1 MTMVTAKTNDTR
13 YVASQHSP
21 AIGWRCVAAL
31 GALLGWLCWG
41 ANGFADTP
49 VTPNA
54 SPEARALLAYLHDI
68 HGKKML
74 SGQQRGWRGTN
85 ELGFELEHIQKHTDK
100 LPAILGLEAA
110 GLMGGRGQTASGPS
124 AVARQAMDW
133 YSNRNGLVTFCWHWD
148 APVGPRAFYSKD
160 TDFDAAR
167 AVAPGTAEH
176 AGVLQDLD
184 TIAEQLKL
192 LQAARVPVLWRPLHE
207 ANGRWFWWGA
217 AGPEACVKLWH
228 LMFERF
234 TAQHGLTNLI
244 WVFSPGASIDL
255 AAWYPGD
262 AYVDLIGQDHYPLD
276 GNHGAAKEIY
286 DELLA
291 LGGKT
296 KLVGMSENGPIPDP
310 ALVAAEKVNWLFFVT
325 WNGEELTKFN
335 SPAQLKEFYQH
346 PRVANLSDLPKL
358 RDYPFQPA
366 GKAVKLTFAS
376 APEDFG
382 IASQARRPV
391 AVLVQDAEGRTV
403 RAGSHVV
410 TLAGNALL
418 GERKLTA
425 TTLNGVAT
433 FPELTFARAVTNAS
447 LTAAASG
454 LQSARSVEFSVGP
467 GSGVLRETWIA
478 SPGAGKDFIPLKFR
492 ETVRKAFE
500 VPVRLGTNFHSRF
513 TALLVPPQTG
523 EYRFW
528 IANDDRSELWLSL
541 DEAATNQVKI
551 AEVSG
556 DTPYAKWPHTKEA
569 ASVPVRLEAGRRYHL
584 EVLQTQHAG
593 STHLSVRWQWP
604 DGTAEKPIPAARLAL
619 PDSIESNKKLTQAN
633 PLNP

>member
-1 MTMVTAKTNDTR
+1 MVTGKTNDTR
-13 YVASQHSP
+13 RVAP
-21 AIGWRCVAAL
+21 RNPLIPVWRCPAGIVALLILLGL
-31 GALLGWLCWG
+31 GA
-41 ANGFADTP
+41 NTFADTP

-54 SPEARALLAYLHDI
+54 SPEAQALLAYLHDI

-85 ELGFELEHIQKHTDK
+85 ELGFELQHIQQHTGK

-110 GLMGGRGQTASGPS
+110 GMQGGRSQTGNGPS
-124 AVARQAMDW
+124 IVVRQAMDW
-133 YSNRNGLVTFCWHWD
+133 YSNRNGIVTFCWHWN
-148 APVGPRAFYSKD
+148 APVGKHAFYTKD

-167 AVAPGTAEH
+167 AVTPGTPEYT
-176 AGVLQDLD
+176 GVLQDLD

-192 LQAARVPVLWRPLHE
+192 LQAAQVPVLWRPLHE

-234 TAQHGLTNLI
+234 TTHHGLTNLI

-262 AYVDLIGQDHYPLD
+262 AYVDIIGQDHYPMD

-325 WNGEELTKFN
+325 WNGEELTKYN

-346 PRVANLSDLPKL
+346 PLVANLSDLPKL
-358 RDYPFQPA
+358 KDYPFQPA
-366 GKAVKLTFAS
+366 ARAVKLTFAT
-376 APEDFG
+376 ATGDFG
-382 IASQARRPV
+382 IASPARRPL
-391 AVLVQDAEGRTV
+391 AILVQDAAGRTV
-403 RAGSHVV
+403 RSGSHLV
-410 TLAGNALL
+410 ALESEAAL
-418 GERKLTA
+418 GQRRLTA
-425 TTLNGVAT
+425 ATINGVAT
-433 FPELTFARAVTNAS
+433 FPDLTFAWPVTNAV
-447 LTAAASG
+447 LMAKAKG
-454 LQSARSVEFSVGP
+454 LQSAKSAKFSVGP
-467 GSGVLRETWIA
+467 GSGIVRESWTVA
-478 SPGAGKDFIPLKFR
+478 PGAEKGSVPAKRR
-492 ETVRKAFE
+492 EIVRKAFE
-500 VPVRLGTNFHSRF
+500 VPVQLETNFQSRF
-513 TALLVPPQTG
+513 VAQLIPPQTG

-528 IANDDRSELWLSL
+528 IANDDRSELWLSP
-541 DEAATNQVKI
+541 DPTAGNKVKI
-551 AEVSG
+551 AEVHAE
-556 DTPYAKWPHTKEA
+556 TPYAKWPHTKEA
-569 ASVPVRLEAGRRYHL
+569 ASVPVRLEAGKRYHL

-593 STHLSVRWQWP
+593 STHLSVRWQLP
-604 DGTAEKPIPAARLAL
+604 DGTEERPIPAVRLAL
-619 PDSIESNKKLTQAN
+619 PDSIEPTKKLTQAN
-633 PLNP
+633 LQNP

>member
-1 MTMVTAKTNDTR
+1 MVTAKTNATR
-13 YVASQHSP
+13 GVASQSAP
-21 AIGWRCVAAL
+21 TNGWRFGAGLGTLLLWLCL
-31 GALLGWLCWG
+31 GANSL
-41 ANGFADTP
+41 ADTP

-54 SPEARALLAYLHDI
+54 SREARALLAYLHDI

-85 ELGFELEHIQKHTDK
+85 ELSFELEHIQKHTGK

-110 GLMGGRGQTASGPS
+110 GLMGERGQTGNGLSV
-124 AVARQAMDW
+124 VARQALDW
-133 YSNRNGLVTFCWHWD
+133 YSNRNGIVTFCWHWN
-148 APVGPRAFYSKD
+148 APVGRPAFYTKD

-167 AVAPGTAEH
+167 AVTPGTPEY
-176 AGVLQDLD
+176 AGVLHDLD

-192 LQAARVPVLWRPLHE
+192 LQVAHVPVLWRPLHE

-234 TAQHGLTNLI
+234 TVRHGLTNLI

-262 AYVDLIGQDHYPLD
+262 AYVDIIGQDHYPMD

-325 WNGEELTKFN
+325 WNGAELTKFN
-335 SPAQLKEFYQH
+335 SPAQLKAFYQH
-346 PRVANLSDLPKL
+346 PLVANLSDVPKL
-358 RDYPFQPA
+358 RDYPFQQE

-376 APEDFG
+376 APDDFG
-382 IASQARRPV
+382 IASPARRPV
-391 AVLVQDAEGRTV
+391 TVLVQDAEGRTV
-403 RAGSHVV
+403 RTGRHIV
-410 TLAGNALL
+410 TLADNALRA
-418 GERKLTA
+418 EKKLTA
-425 TTLNGVAT
+425 TTVNGVAT
-433 FPELTFARAVTNAS
+433 FPELTFAGAVTNAS
-447 LTAAASG
+447 LTVAASG
-454 LQSARSVEFSVGP
+454 LQSARSAEFSVGP

-478 SPGAGKDFIPLKFR
+478 SPGAGKDVIPVKQR
-492 ETVRKAFE
+492 EVVRKAFE
-500 VPVRLGTNFHSRF
+500 VPVQLGTNFHSRF
-513 TALLVPPQTG
+513 TALLIPPQTG

-541 DEAATNQVKI
+541 DAAATNQVKI
-551 AEVSG
+551 AAVSG

-569 ASVPVRLEAGRRYHL
+569 ASVPVHLEAGKRYHL
-584 EVLQTQHAG
+584 EVLQAQHAG
-593 STHLSVRWQWP
+593 STHLSVRWRWP
-604 DGTAEKPIPAARLAL
+604 DGTEEKPIPAARLAL
-619 PDSIESNKKLTQAN
+619 PDSMESTKKLTQTN
-633 PLNP
+633 LPNL